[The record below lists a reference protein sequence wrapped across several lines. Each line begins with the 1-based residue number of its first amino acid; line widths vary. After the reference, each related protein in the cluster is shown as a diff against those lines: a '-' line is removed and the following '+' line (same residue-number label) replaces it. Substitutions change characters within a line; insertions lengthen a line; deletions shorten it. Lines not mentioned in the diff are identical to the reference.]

1 MKRKLITTTALLIG
15 LFAVTL
21 PARADRLGFQ
31 FGIAGG
37 NGFFRIGYDSGRH
50 HKRHT
55 FEQHRRT
62 DRHSNGDRHVGHGR
76 YRSSIRVGLG
86 RPFRQSVHHGHRSAV
101 HTCVKT
107 PVYKRLWVEPVYG
120 TVFAGRDASGR
131 PRYRSVMVKPGHY
144 RTVLSHYR
152 CHCGATYR

>member
-1 MKRKLITTTALLIG
+1 MKRKLITTAALFLG

-31 FGIAGG
+31 FGIVGG
-37 NGFFRIGYDSGRH
+37 NGYFRVGYGSGRD

-55 FEQHRRT
+55 YEKHHRT
-62 DRHSNGDRHVGHGR
+62 DRHSKVDRHARRGPFR
-76 YRSSIRVGLG
+76 NSIRVGLG
-86 RPFRQSVHHGHRSAV
+86 WPTRQHVRHAHRPAV

-107 PVYKRLWVEPVYG
+107 PVYKRVWVEPVYR
-120 TVFAGRDASGR
+120 TVFDGHDARGR
-131 PRYRSVMVKPGHY
+131 PRYRSVMVKRGHH

-152 CHCGATYR
+152 CHCGVTYR

>member
-1 MKRKLITTTALLIG
+1 MKRKLITTTALFVG

-21 PARADRLGFQ
+21 PVRADRFGFQ
-31 FGIAGG
+31 FGVAGG
-37 NGFFRIGYDSGRH
+37 NGYFRVGYNSGRH
-50 HKRHT
+50 HKRHKH
-55 FEQHRRT
+55 EEKHYRT
-62 DRHSNGDRHVGHGR
+62 DRHGR
-76 YRSSIRVGLG
+76 GRIRLGFG
-86 RPFRQSVHHGHRSAV
+86 RPFRHSVRHGHRSAV

-107 PVYKRLWVEPVYG
+107 PVYKRVWVEPVYR
-120 TVFAGRDASGR
+120 TAFDGRDACGR

>member
-1 MKRKLITTTALLIG
+1 MKRKLITTTALFVG

-21 PARADRLGFQ
+21 PARADRIGFQ
-31 FGIAGG
+31 FGVAGG
-37 NGFFRIGYDSGRH
+37 NGYFRIGFDSGRH
-50 HKRHT
+50 HKRHSV
-55 FEQHRRT
+55 EKHRE
-62 DRHSNGDRHVGHGR
+62 R
-76 YRSSIRVGLG
+76 YARQVRRNSTRVGLG
-86 RPFRQSVHHGHRSAV
+86 RPFRQSVLHGHRSAV

-107 PVYKRLWVEPVYG
+107 PVYKSVWVEPVYR
-120 TVFAGRDASGR
+120 TEFDGRDACGR